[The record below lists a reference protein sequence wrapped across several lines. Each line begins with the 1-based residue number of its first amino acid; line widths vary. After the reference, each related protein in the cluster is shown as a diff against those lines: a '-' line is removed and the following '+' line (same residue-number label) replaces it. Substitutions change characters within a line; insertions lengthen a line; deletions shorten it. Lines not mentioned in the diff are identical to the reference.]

1 MAGRLRPGSLEVDA
15 NRDFTTLSGKFLLSR
30 MILLNPR
37 RKHWQVFE
45 IV

>member
-1 MAGRLRPGSLEVDA
+1 MAGSVGVDA
-15 NRDFTTLSGKFLLSR
+15 NRYFTTLLDRSLSR

-37 RKHWQVFE
+37 RKHRQAFE